1 MKMSEA
7 EDIISGKNLRSGY
20 VVCFEVRSHGVLTSD
35 HFPNVHAGEAGIA
48 TEDLAWELAGKF
60 ARAQHTAPVV
70 NVFVRHASNF
80 CPVTDYQ
87 SRKLNRYP

>member
-20 VVCFEVRSHGVLTSD
+20 VVCFEVRAHGVLKSD
-35 HFPNVHAGEAGIA
+35 HFPDVRAGEVGIA

-60 ARAQHTAPVV
+60 ARAQHTDPVV
-70 NVFVRHASNF
+70 NVFVRRAADFS
-80 CPVTDYQ
+80 PVTDYQ